1 LTKFFTY
8 LFLLVSCSVLA
19 QHQTAPAQ
27 KEAPWEQNQRAYRYV
42 KARKYTGPHGT
53 QSMQPASMQDVSED
67 DAYYENYSEG
77 LSYSP
82 KDIRRARAEKRG
94 EANEGNGAGGKAR
107 NPDISQPEPINV
119 PEPAPAVN
127 PPVPDADLP
136 VPLVSSKIWMGIG
149 LLLLVV
155 VLALI
160 IYQVARKHHPAN
172 RRVATD
178 FSPDA
183 WNPLLIPKTDLELRL
198 EEAMLRE
205 DYRACVRIYFTFIL
219 KELIRLNHIQWKKEL
234 TNYDYWLQVQG
245 RPGAADFAE
254 SIRIYDLIWYG
265 EYDITRTEFE
275 QVLPHLEHHYQQL
288 TAAHE

>member
-1 LTKFFTY
+1 LTKRLTY
-8 LFLLVSCSVLA
+8 LFLLISCAVLA
-19 QHQTAPAQ
+19 QPKSAPAQ
-27 KEAPWEQNQRAYRYV
+27 NEPWQQNQRAYRYV
-42 KARKYTGPHGT
+42 KARKYTGPHGA
-53 QSMQPASMQDVSED
+53 QSMHPASMQDALEED
-67 DAYYENYSEG
+67 PYYENYSEG

-82 KDIRRARAEKRG
+82 KDIRQARAEKRG
-94 EANEGNGAGGKAR
+94 EASGGNGEGGKAR
-107 NPDISQPEPINV
+107 NPDISQPEPIDV
-119 PEPAPAVN
+119 PETPSVN
-127 PPVPDADLP
+127 PPAPDMDVSVPA
-136 VPLVSSKIWMGIG
+136 VSSKLWMGIG
-149 LLLLVV
+149 LLLLFAA
-155 VLALI
+155 LAFIVYL
-160 IYQVARKHHPAN
+160 VAKNHHPSN

-198 EEAMLRE
+198 EEAMLRA

-265 EYDITRTEFE
+265 EYEITRTEFE
-275 QVLPHLEHHYQQL
+275 QVLPHLRHHYEQL